1 MRTVVEESPD
11 HRADYVGGAV
21 ARVGLR
27 LNAVR
32 VERFL
37 YGVGAAVRAL
47 NAGVL
52 SAHRIT
58 GAAFRLKDGL
68 VGHGFVAAV
77 DLGPVLVGEPL
88 HVDRVTEHAAASV

>member
-11 HRADYVGGAV
+11 HCSHNKRGAV

-32 VERFL
+32 VERL
-37 YGVGAAVRAL
+37 LNGVGTAVRAF
-47 NAGVL
+47 NAGIL
-52 SAHRIT
+52 AAHRVA
-58 GAAFRLKDGL
+58 GAAFRLEDGL

-77 DLGPVLVGEPL
+77 DLGPVLVGESL